1 MTDRGYN
8 NFYTPDEYESYQQFH
23 RTPTHEEIL
32 MPLTQKLE
40 ELSKQISKLISLQEE
55 SIKAKQVAYC
65 ELCNGDHP
73 TGHCPPLNEVQLSHI
88 IKVSNCELCD
98 GDHPT
103 GHCPPM
109 TDVQFA
115 QMIKQMANKQS
126 MKVQT
131 NTQTTHEKDNI
142 LKKNE
147 ECGESVEE
155 VVEKGEEERILER
168 CGVMKI
174 MEENQTPYEV
184 ELSQELPCAEEAN
197 IVDNEEMMMD
207 EEEIEG
213 LFDKEGSCE
222 QKKEIE
228 NKAEIDRVIDEICAL
243 FNKKELGRIWTPQHL
258 FLKFMEFLPN
268 QRKKTDDV
276 LSVSFWPP

>member
-23 RTPTHEEIL
+23 RTPTHEEIF
-32 MPLTQKLE
+32 LTQQLE
-40 ELSKQISKLISLQEE
+40 ELSKQISNLISLQEE

-73 TGHCPPLNEVQLSHI
+73 TGHCPP
-88 IKVSNCELCD
+88 
-98 GDHPT
+98 
-103 GHCPPM
+103 M
-109 TDVQFA
+109 TDVQFD

-126 MKVQT
+126 MEVQT
-131 NTQTTHEKDNI
+131 NPQTTHEKDNI

-155 VVEKGEEERILER
+155 VVEKGEEERKVER
-168 CGVMKI
+168 GGVVKI
-174 MEENQTPYEV
+174 VKEIETPQEV
-184 ELSQELPCAEEAN
+184 ELPQEWPCTNEAN
-197 IVDNEEMMMD
+197 TVDNEEVMIVA
-207 EEEIEG
+207 EENEG
-213 LFDKEGSCE
+213 LFSKEIRCE
-222 QKKEIE
+222 QKKEME

-243 FNKKELGRIWTPQHL
+243 FNKNELGRIWTLQHL

-268 QRKKTDDV
+268 RRKKTDDV
-276 LSVSFWPP
+276 VSVSFWPP

>member
-32 MPLTQKLE
+32 MPLTQKFE
-40 ELSKQISKLISLQEE
+40 ELSKQMSKLISLQEE

-73 TGHCPPLNEVQLSHI
+73 TGHCPPLTEVQLSHI
-88 IKVSNCELCD
+88 IKISNCELCD

-115 QMIKQMANKQS
+115 QMIKHMADKKS
-126 MKVQT
+126 MEVQT
-131 NTQTTHEKDNI
+131 NTHNIHDEKENN
-142 LKKNE
+142 LTNE
-147 ECGESVEE
+147 ECGKCVEE
-155 VVEKGEEERILER
+155 DVEKNEEERMFEGCGVVEKVE
-168 CGVMKI
+168 
-174 MEENQTPYEV
+174 TPHEI
-184 ELSQELPCAEEAN
+184 ELPQEFPNTEEAN
-197 IVDNEEMMMD
+197 TVDNEEVMMAA
-207 EEEIEG
+207 EENEG
-213 LFDKEGSCE
+213 LFCKEKSCE

-258 FLKFMEFLPN
+258 FLNKFMEFLPN

-276 LSVSFWPP
+276 IYVSFWPP